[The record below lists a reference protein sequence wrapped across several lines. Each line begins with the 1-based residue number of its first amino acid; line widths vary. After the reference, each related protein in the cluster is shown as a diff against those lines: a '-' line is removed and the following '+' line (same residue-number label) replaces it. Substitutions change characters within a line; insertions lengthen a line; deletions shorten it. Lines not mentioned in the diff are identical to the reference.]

1 MCIERFS
8 MRLVKVKTH
17 KSQRPK
23 RAELIPVSLA
33 WSMPKSIVTPAW
45 TGSYSI
51 AGLPPH
57 PLSSMSPVPIYTPEW
72 RETKW
77 SKAPCLRKQ
86 RDGRGVNPGTPD
98 LEFEVLT
105 ARPHTPPLSHDVTSA
120 VLVFQNNMTAAML
133 VSQAYP
139 VGVELFSDVDS
150 FSCSD
155 KFA

>member
-23 RAELIPVSLA
+23 GAELIPVSLA
-33 WSMPKSIVTPAW
+33 WSMPKSIVTPPW

-51 AGLPPH
+51 AGLPPI
-57 PLSSMSPVPIYTPEW
+57 SMSPVPIYTPEW

-86 RDGRGVNPGTPD
+86 RDGWGVNPGTPD

-120 VLVFQNNMTAAML
+120 VLVFQNSMTAH
-133 VSQAYP
+133 
-139 VGVELFSDVDS
+139 VGEPSLSCGSWTLFWCRL
-150 FSCSD
+150 FLL
-155 KFA
+155 FW